1 VKEPVRALE
10 IYRNKDMAEK
20 AFGDLKERLG
30 ARRMLVSSESSLNG
44 KLFVEFIALIF
55 LSYIKKT
62 NAGQRAHKEQTSRPC
77 SFPSNL
83 RCLAGTL
90 AIQNIYHHGIA

>member
-30 ARRMLVSSESSLNG
+30 ARRMLVSSESGLNG
-44 KLFVEFIALIF
+44 KLFVEFIALIERGK
-55 LSYIKKT
+55 LQALPGDHQSLT
-62 NAGQRAHKEQTSRPC
+62 
-77 SFPSNL
+77 FPGL
-83 RCLAGTL
+83 
-90 AIQNIYHHGIA
+90 